1 MRLKR
6 PLTHPLLPGGGCLFA
21 ALKLPPTQSAPNAHT
36 KPYVCSPHSS
46 SVTPFPHHTAHYQ
59 PLPSPSRCLGTSAPQ
74 RSRPRFPR
82 PSSSS
87 HSPTASHTRPLPGS
101 PGEVC
106 SASPSRKTG
115 WRPSSTGSLSRL
127 HHPSSLTAQHPA
139 SNGIRLI
146 TYHCPVTSQLNL
158 VWLCKKAKR
167 RPLCH
172 FSLMLL
178 GQGNKLTTLRGATA
192 ARLRHTNILSTGSP
206 AASSP

>member
-36 KPYVCSPHSS
+36 KPYACSPHSS
-46 SVTPFPHHTAHYQ
+46 SVTPSPHHTAHYQ
-59 PLPSPSRCLGTSAPQ
+59 PLPSPRCCLGTSAPQ
-74 RSRPRFPR
+74 RSRPRFP
-82 PSSSS
+82 P
-87 HSPTASHTRPLPGS
+87 ALQLLPQ
-101 PGEVC
+101 PYC
-106 SASPSRKTG
+106 FTHPASPRLP
-115 WRPSSTGSLSRL
+115 WRSMLCFPKQEDRLEALLSRL

-139 SNGIRLI
+139 SNGVRLI

-158 VWLCKKAKR
+158 VWLCKKVKR
-167 RPLCH
+167 RPHCH

>member
-1 MRLKR
+1 MRQER
-6 PLTHPLLPGGGCLFA
+6 PLTHPLLPGGSCPFA
-21 ALKLPPTQSAPNAHT
+21 AVDLPPTQSTPNAHT
-36 KPYVCSPHSS
+36 RLYVCSPHSS
-46 SVTPFPHHTAHYQ
+46 SVTPSPPCTAHYQ
-59 PLPSPSRCLGTSAPQ
+59 PLPSPSCCLGTSSPQ
-74 RSRPRFPR
+74 RSRPRFPQ

-87 HSPTASHTRPLPGS
+87 HSTTASHTRPLPGS
-101 PGEVC
+101 PGEAC
-106 SASPSRKTG
+106 HASPSRKTG
-115 WRPSSTGSLSRL
+115 WRPSSTDRLSRL
-127 HHPSSLTAQHPA
+127 YHPSSLTTQHPA

-172 FSLMLL
+172 FLLMLQ
-178 GQGNKLTTLRGATA
+178 GQGNKLTAPRGATA

>member
-21 ALKLPPTQSAPNAHT
+21 ALKLPPTQSTPNAHT
-36 KPYVCSPHSS
+36 KPYACSPHSS
-46 SVTPFPHHTAHYQ
+46 SVTPSPHHTAHYQ
-59 PLPSPSRCLGTSAPQ
+59 PLPSPRCCLGTSAPQ

-139 SNGIRLI
+139 SNGITHHIPLPSHLPVKSCLALQESEEKTPLPLLAHAAGTREQ
-146 TYHCPVTSQLNL
+146 TNYPERGHCCQAET
-158 VWLCKKAKR
+158 
-167 RPLCH
+167 H
-172 FSLMLL
+172 
-178 GQGNKLTTLRGATA
+178 
-192 ARLRHTNILSTGSP
+192 
-206 AASSP
+206 

>member
-1 MRLKR
+1 MENETQKATNSPSAARGRLPLCCTQAPTHSKR
-6 PLTHPLLPGGGCLFA
+6 PKCPHQTLCVL
-21 ALKLPPTQSAPNAHT
+21 
-36 KPYVCSPHSS
+36 SPQQLSDS
-46 SVTPFPHHTAHYQ
+46 I
-59 PLPSPSRCLGTSAPQ
+59 
-74 RSRPRFPR
+74 
-82 PSSSS
+82 SSS
-87 HSPTASHTRPLPGS
+87 HSTLPASPLAKPLPWHLCTPEKQTSIS
-101 PGEVC
+101 PALQLLPQPYC
-106 SASPSRKTG
+106 FTHPASPRLP
-115 WRPSSTGSLSRL
+115 WRSMLCFPKQEDRLEALLSRL

-139 SNGIRLI
+139 SNGVRLI

-158 VWLCKKAKR
+158 VWLCKKVKR